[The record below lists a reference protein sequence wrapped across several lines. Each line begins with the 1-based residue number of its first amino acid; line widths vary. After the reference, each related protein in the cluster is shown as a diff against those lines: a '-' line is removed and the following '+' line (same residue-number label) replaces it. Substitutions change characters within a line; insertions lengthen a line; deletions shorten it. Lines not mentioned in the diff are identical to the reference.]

1 MLLLLKYWKISS
13 FFLSDAATDKKFTN
27 KTRSN
32 IALGAPLAG
41 FKNEEDNKEM
51 QGMKKQI

>member
-1 MLLLLKYWKISS
+1 MLVLVKYWKISR

-27 KTRSN
+27 KTRAN

-41 FKNEEDNKEM
+41 FKNEDDNKEM
-51 QGMKKQI
+51 QGMKKKI